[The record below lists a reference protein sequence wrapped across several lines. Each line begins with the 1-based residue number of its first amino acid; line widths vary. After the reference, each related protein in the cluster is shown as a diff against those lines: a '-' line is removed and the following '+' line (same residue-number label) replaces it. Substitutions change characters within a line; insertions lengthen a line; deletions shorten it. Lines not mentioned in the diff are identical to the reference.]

1 LECETSLNYV
11 LPKCDD
17 PVVCTFDLSK
27 FGASV
32 TIDILRAQPVV
43 IFGGVP
49 QENPFFVP
57 LDQYLHD
64 IRERRSARKS
74 AAVAN

>member
-1 LECETSLNYV
+1 VGTGEV
-11 LPKCDD
+11 LAI
-17 PVVCTFDLSK
+17 TM
-27 FGASV
+27 
-32 TIDILRAQPVV
+32 DILRTHPVV
-43 IFGGVP
+43 IIGGVL

-57 LDQYLHD
+57 PDQFLHK